1 MRRPYWQIVLAV
13 FFLGW
18 VFMYADRTVLSP
30 VLPLIGAEWHLNG
43 GQLGLISSLFFLLYA
58 ALQIPTGLLADRF
71 GRKLLLVP
79 GYLLFGLTTALSA
92 LAPGYGAFLVLG
104 AMTGLGEGTY
114 YATQFSLSSEVIPR
128 RVRGIGAAIINS
140 GQAVGISLGLIASGF
155 IAYNLRQGWRASF
168 AVMGIATIAAGVVI
182 WALVREHPPTGAI
195 EPAAATSSAAP
206 PASRP
211 ASALR
216 VLFSRDL
223 VLTYAVGFCSLYG
236 FFAILVWLPYY
247 LQLARHMPAS
257 STGLISSLV
266 PWASLPGALALS
278 YLSDRLGHRRRLAL
292 LMMPIAALALL
303 AIPLSR
309 TSAELFAALI
319 VYGLV
324 GKLALDPILVAY
336 VADRTPRASY
346 SSAYAFLNFT
356 GMLSSI
362 LAPYITGLLHD
373 LTGTMDVGF
382 YLAAALLLVGALCMA
397 LTRGESGRR
406 AIAEQTLERD
416 VSALVE

>member
-168 AVMGIATIAAGVVI
+168 AVMGIATITAGVVI
-182 WALVREHPPTGAI
+182 WALVREHPPTG
-195 EPAAATSSAAP
+195 TSPAAP
-206 PASRP
+206 PASRS
-211 ASALR
+211 ASKLR

-373 LTGTMDVGF
+373 LSGTMDVGF
-382 YLAAALLLVGALCMA
+382 YLAAALLAVGTLCMA
-397 LTRGESGRR
+397 LTRGESSRR
-406 AIAEQTLERD
+406 AIAEQTLEPD